1 MVDSEVLPDG
11 TRKPIQSEE
20 LTPDMTA
27 EVQITVDA
35 SKDPVLT
42 VPVQAIIGGTEL
54 AAKREV
60 FVRTPTGYDR
70 RLVTLGIYNE
80 KVVEIT
86 DGLKEGDEVVLNPK
100 VLLAADDR
108 TRTRDEGGKAGPGKA
123 DFSKGGSGEGQP
135 GAPGGPGGSGKGKKG
150 GYSKGGGM
158 PPGAGGPPAP

>member
-1 MVDSEVLPDG
+1 
-11 TRKPIQSEE
+11 
-20 LTPDMTA
+20 
-27 EVQITVDA
+27 VQITVDA

-42 VPVQAIIGGTEL
+42 VPVQAVIGGTEL

-60 FVRTPTGYDR
+60 FVRTSAGYDR

-108 TRTRDEGGKAGPGKA
+108 TRTRDEGGKAGPAVNGGSGKG
-123 DFSKGGSGEGQP
+123 DYSKGGGSGEGQP
-135 GAPGGPGGSGKGKKG
+135 GGSGGSGKGKKG
-150 GYSKGGGM
+150 GFSKGGAM
-158 PPGAGGPPAP
+158 PPGGPPAP

>member
-1 MVDSEVLPDG
+1 
-11 TRKPIQSEE
+11 
-20 LTPDMTA
+20 MTA

-42 VPVQAIIGGTEL
+42 VPVQAVLGGTEL

-86 DGLKEGDEVVLNPK
+86 DGLNEGDEVVLNPK

-108 TRTRDEGGKAGPGKA
+108 TRTRDEGGKAGPGSNGSGKG
-123 DFSKGGSGEGQP
+123 DYSKGDYSKGGSGEGQ
-135 GAPGGPGGSGKGKKG
+135 PGGPGGSGKGKKG
-150 GYSKGGGM
+150 GFSKGGGK
-158 PPGAGGPPAP
+158 PPGGPPAP